1 MLYLSYSDILKS
13 DTVVS
18 GLFQIIFSDYDPKI
32 LFIYPKY
39 VNVVHNWS
47 IILLYIYN
55 NKILGV
61 TSSSHYYIVGV
72 CFLPSKDKVHIA

>member
-32 LFIYPKY
+32 LFIYPKH
-39 VNVVHNWS
+39 VNAVHNWS

-61 TSSSHYYIVGV
+61 TSSSHSYIVGV